1 MVVVTIDSINLKFE
15 GKKIQIKKCK
25 TTKIITQNFSLQF
38 FQRMCS
44 DSLESLGDITT
55 NPPYVPAS
63 EVAEMMGQNLMN
75 HQQQQPSS
83 VSNNN
88 SDMMGLSMGSTIH
101 QHHQQQQQQQQNV
114 NSIVMNIKPDYGLT
128 AL

>member
-1 MVVVTIDSINLKFE
+1 
-15 GKKIQIKKCK
+15 
-25 TTKIITQNFSLQF
+25 
-38 FQRMCS
+38 MCS

-75 HQQQQPSS
+75 HQQQQQPTS

-101 QHHQQQQQQQQNV
+101 QHHQQQQQNV

>member
-1 MVVVTIDSINLKFE
+1 
-15 GKKIQIKKCK
+15 
-25 TTKIITQNFSLQF
+25 
-38 FQRMCS
+38 MCS

-55 NPPYVPAS
+55 NPPYVPAAS

-75 HQQQQPSS
+75 HQQQQQQQQQPTS

-101 QHHQQQQQQQQNV
+101 QHHQQQQQNV